1 MNIEHYTLAELESL
15 YRLEPK
21 YTLTHVLDG
30 ERDLYKKLMRKVP
43 DLTMQETIGVFLK
56 QVTQRLLPNEFEPK
70 EEKHELKEEKHEPEE
85 EKQEPEKKVIPYV
98 FTVDSMYRSTASK
111 IHDFIYTLHE
121 PLYIRSMQIECL
133 DIPLVWNEFHK
144 AQFYWN
150 DLSIHLPD
158 GTYTSSEI
166 EKLLYDHASMD
177 VSIKSRTLIR
187 SSEPFTIDFGK
198 RFKSA
203 GWILGF
209 RREQY
214 KSTYNVLTSKHELE
228 SEARFGYLTECM
240 YVDVYDYYDT
250 FIPDKIIE
258 NRSNYIM
265 GYFPAINQ
273 TRIQKYNLV
282 TRVYPFPFRI
292 ERLRIQLF
300 NKFGDPFLNQADFSI
315 HFVVNK

>member
-1 MNIEHYTLAELESL
+1 MNLDMNIEHYTLAELETL
-15 YRLEPK
+15 YHLEAG
-21 YTLTHVLDG
+21 YTLAHVLDG
-30 ERDLYKKLMRKVP
+30 ERELYKKLMRKVP
-43 DLTMQETIGVFLK
+43 DLTIQETIGAFLK
-56 QVTQRLLPNEFEPK
+56 QVTQRLLPIES
-70 EEKHELKEEKHEPEE
+70 
-85 EKQEPEKKVIPYV
+85 EPEKEKEKEEPKPEKKTNPYV

-111 IHDFIYTLHE
+111 IHDFIYTLPE
-121 PLYIRSMQIECL
+121 PMYIRSIQIECL

-150 DLSIHLPD
+150 NISIHLPD
-158 GTYTSSEI
+158 GTYTPSEI
-166 EKLLYDHASMD
+166 EKLLYDHASID
-177 VSIKSRTLIR
+177 VSIQNRTMIR

-198 RFKSA
+198 RFKSV

-265 GYFPAINQ
+265 GYFPAVNKE
-273 TRIQKYNLV
+273 RIQKYNLA
-282 TRVYPFPFRI
+282 TRVYPVPFRL

-315 HFVVNK
+315 HFVINK

>member
-1 MNIEHYTLAELESL
+1 MEIEHYTLAELETL
-15 YRLEPK
+15 YRLEPE
-21 YTLTHVLDG
+21 YTRAHVLDG
-30 ERDLYKKLMRKVP
+30 ERHLYKIMVRKVP
-43 DLTMQETIGVFLK
+43 DLLSMKESLNTFLK
-56 QVTQRLLPNEFEPK
+56 KVTERLLPKEIIEEPK
-70 EEKHELKEEKHEPEE
+70 
-85 EKQEPEKKVIPYV
+85 PEKKPIPYV
-98 FTVDSMYRSTASK
+98 FTVDSMYRSNASK

-121 PLYIRSMQIECL
+121 PLLIRSLQIECI
-133 DIPLVWNEFHK
+133 DIPVVWNEFHK
-144 AQFYWN
+144 AQFFWN

-158 GTYTSSEI
+158 GTYTPSEI
-166 EKLLYDHASMD
+166 EKLMYEHASMD
-177 VSIKSRTLIR
+177 VSIQNRTTIR

-250 FIPDKIIE
+250 FTPDKFVE

-265 GYFPAINQ
+265 GYFPAVNQ
-273 TRIQKYNLV
+273 QRIQKYDLA
-282 TRVYPFPFRI
+282 TRVYPVPFRL

-300 NKFGDPFLNQADFSI
+300 NKFGEPFLNQADFSI
-315 HFVVNK
+315 HFVVYK

>member
-1 MNIEHYTLAELESL
+1 MNLDMNLEHYTLAELETL
-15 YRLEPK
+15 YRLEPG
-21 YTLTHVLDG
+21 YTMSHLLDG
-30 ERDLYKKLMRKVP
+30 ERELYKKLVRKLP
-43 DLTMQETIGVFLK
+43 DLLSMQETLTTFVK
-56 QVTQRLLPNEFEPK
+56 QATQRLLPVEPIK
-70 EEKHELKEEKHEPEE
+70 EEP
-85 EKQEPEKKVIPYV
+85 PEKKIIPYV

-111 IHDFIYTLHE
+111 IHDFIYTLPE
-121 PLYIRSMQIECL
+121 PMHIESLQIECL
-133 DIPLVWNEFHK
+133 DIPIVWNEFHK

-166 EKLLYDHASMD
+166 EKLLYDLASMD
-177 VSIKSRTLIR
+177 VSIQNRTKIQ
-187 SSEPFTIDFGK
+187 SPESFTIDFGK

-214 KSTYNVLTSKHELE
+214 KSTYNVLTSRHEIE

-250 FIPDKIIE
+250 FIPDKMIE
-258 NRSNYIM
+258 NRTNYTM
-265 GYFPAINQ
+265 GYFPAVNQ
-273 TRIQKYNLV
+273 VRIQQYNMV
-282 TRVYPFPFRI
+282 TRVYPVPFRL
-292 ERLRIQLF
+292 ERLRIRLF

-315 HFVVNK
+315 HFVVQT

>member
-1 MNIEHYTLAELESL
+1 MNLDMNLEHYTLSELETL
-15 YRLEPK
+15 YRLEPD
-21 YTLTHVLDG
+21 YTLSHVLDG
-30 ERDLYKKLMRKVP
+30 ERELYKKLMRKVS
-43 DLTMQETIGVFLK
+43 DVTMQETIGNFLRE
-56 QVTQRLLPNEFEPK
+56 VTQRLLPKEK
-70 EEKHELKEEKHEPEE
+70 IEEKTEKTTA
-85 EKQEPEKKVIPYV
+85 YV

-111 IHDFIYTLHE
+111 LHDFIYTLPE
-121 PLYIRSMQIECL
+121 PIYIRSLQIECL

-144 AQFYWN
+144 AQFFWN

-166 EKLLYDHASMD
+166 EKLLYEHASMD
-177 VSIKSRTLIR
+177 VSIQSRTLIR

-209 RREQY
+209 RREEY
-214 KSTYNVLTSKHELE
+214 KSTYNVVTSKHELE

-250 FIPDKIIE
+250 FTPDKIIE
-258 NRSNYIM
+258 NRSNYVM
-265 GYFPAINQ
+265 GYFPVVNEQ
-273 TRIQKYNLV
+273 RIQKYDLA
-282 TRVYPFPFRI
+282 TRMYPVPFRL

-315 HFVVNK
+315 HFVVHK

>member
-1 MNIEHYTLAELESL
+1 MNLDMNLEHYTLSELETL
-15 YRLEPK
+15 YRLETG
-21 YTLTHVLDG
+21 YTLSHVLDG
-30 ERDLYKKLMRKVP
+30 ERELYKKLMRKVS
-43 DLTMQETIGVFLK
+43 DVTMQETIGNFLRE
-56 QVTQRLLPNEFEPK
+56 VTQRLLPKEK
-70 EEKHELKEEKHEPEE
+70 IEEKTEKTTA
-85 EKQEPEKKVIPYV
+85 YV

-111 IHDFIYTLHE
+111 LHDFIYTLPE
-121 PLYIRSMQIECL
+121 PIYIRSLQIECL

-144 AQFYWN
+144 AQFFWN

-166 EKLLYDHASMD
+166 EKLLYEHASMD
-177 VSIKSRTLIR
+177 VSIQSRTLIR

-209 RREQY
+209 RREEY
-214 KSTYNVLTSKHELE
+214 KSTYNVVTSKHELE

-250 FIPDKIIE
+250 FTPDKIIE
-258 NRSNYIM
+258 NRSNYVM
-265 GYFPAINQ
+265 GYFPVVNEQ
-273 TRIQKYNLV
+273 RIQKYDLA
-282 TRVYPFPFRI
+282 TRMYPVPFRL

-315 HFVVNK
+315 HFVVHK

>member
-1 MNIEHYTLAELESL
+1 MNLEHYTLAELETL
-15 YRLEPK
+15 YRLETG
-21 YTLTHVLDG
+21 YTLSHVLDG
-30 ERDLYKKLMRKVP
+30 ERELYKKLIRKVP
-43 DLTMQETIGVFLK
+43 DLAMQETISGFLR
-56 QVTQRLLPNEFEPK
+56 QVTQRLLPIEPEIKELEKEEPK
-70 EEKHELKEEKHEPEE
+70 
-85 EKQEPEKKVIPYV
+85 PEKKIIYV

-111 IHDFIYTLHE
+111 IHDFIYTLPE

-133 DIPLVWNEFHK
+133 DIPLLWNEFHK

-177 VSIKSRTLIR
+177 VSIQNRTLIR

-198 RFKSA
+198 RFKSV

-240 YVDVYDYYDT
+240 YVEVYDYYDMFT
-250 FIPDKIIE
+250 PDKMIE

-265 GYFPAINQ
+265 GYFPAVNQ
-273 TRIQKYNLV
+273 QRIQKYDLA
-282 TRVYPFPFRI
+282 TRVYPVPFRL

-315 HFVVNK
+315 HVVVHKS

>member
-1 MNIEHYTLAELESL
+1 MNLDMNLEHYTLSELETL
-15 YRLEPK
+15 YRLEPD
-21 YTLTHVLDG
+21 YTLSHVLDG
-30 ERDLYKKLMRKVP
+30 ERELYKKLMRKVS
-43 DLTMQETIGVFLK
+43 DVTMQETIGNFLRE
-56 QVTQRLLPNEFEPK
+56 VTQRLLPKDDIEK
-70 EEKHELKEEKHEPEE
+70 EEKTEKRTT
-85 EKQEPEKKVIPYV
+85 YV

-111 IHDFIYTLHE
+111 LHDFIYTLPE
-121 PLYIRSMQIECL
+121 PIYIRSLQIECL
-133 DIPLVWNEFHK
+133 DIPLDWNEFHK
-144 AQFYWN
+144 AQFFWN

-166 EKLLYDHASMD
+166 EKLLYEHASMD
-177 VSIKSRTLIR
+177 VSIQSRTLIR

-214 KSTYNVLTSKHELE
+214 KSTYNVVTSKHELE

-240 YVDVYDYYDT
+240 YIDVYDYYDT
-250 FIPDKIIE
+250 LVPDKMIE
-258 NRSNYIM
+258 NRSNYVM
-265 GYFPAINQ
+265 GYFPVVNEQ
-273 TRIQKYNLV
+273 RIQKYDLA
-282 TRVYPFPFRI
+282 TRMYPVPFRL

-315 HFVVNK
+315 HFVIHK

>member
-1 MNIEHYTLAELESL
+1 MNLDMNIEHYTLAELETL
-15 YRLEPK
+15 YHLEAG
-21 YTLTHVLDG
+21 YTLAHVLDG
-30 ERDLYKKLMRKVP
+30 ERELYKKLMRKVP
-43 DLTMQETIGVFLK
+43 DLTIQETIGAFLK
-56 QVTQRLLPNEFEPK
+56 QVTQRLLPIES
-70 EEKHELKEEKHEPEE
+70 
-85 EKQEPEKKVIPYV
+85 EPEKEKEKEEPKPEKKTNPYV

-111 IHDFIYTLHE
+111 IHDFIYTLPE
-121 PLYIRSMQIECL
+121 PMYIQSIQIECL

-150 DLSIHLPD
+150 NISIHLPD
-158 GTYTSSEI
+158 GTYTPSEI
-166 EKLLYDHASMD
+166 EKLLYDHASID
-177 VSIKSRTLIR
+177 VSIQNRTMIR

-198 RFKSA
+198 RFKSV

-265 GYFPAINQ
+265 GYFPAVNKE
-273 TRIQKYNLV
+273 RIQKYNLA
-282 TRVYPFPFRI
+282 TRVYPVPFRL

-315 HFVVNK
+315 HFVINK